1 MIDAMHMSTVW
12 AHDSLTI
19 MACTSVFDN
28 WCVMFCNSVSI
39 TTHTDMLVM
48 RNHRRDDGG
57 IMMVAKLLH
66 LAIVIKLQLY
76 QLLLALRCAQ
86 GERGDN

>member
-1 MIDAMHMSTVW
+1 MSTVW

-19 MACTSVFDN
+19 MARTSVFDN

-57 IMMVAKLLH
+57 
-66 LAIVIKLQLY
+66 Q
-76 QLLLALRCAQ
+76 RG
-86 GERGDN
+86 GESLMLPRRAGGENQA